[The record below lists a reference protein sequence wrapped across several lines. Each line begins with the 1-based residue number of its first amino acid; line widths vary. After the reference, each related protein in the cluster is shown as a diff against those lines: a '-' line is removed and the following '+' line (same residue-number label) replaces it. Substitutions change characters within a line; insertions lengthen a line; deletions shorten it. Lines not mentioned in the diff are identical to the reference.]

1 MVELRSMNI
10 ENEIIDINIKKV
22 YYDYLEVCN
31 VEVSIPNLELMGI
44 TNESVLNFQT
54 RLFYEVGNLLL
65 TNQVFINRSEDK
77 YTYIFRIKDYYALNN
92 IDKIKPLGDYI
103 LNNFSYKKSF
113 LGEAPES
120 TVFSIIKD
128 QSTNKRKIIRHNSF
142 AEGNYIK
149 KLRIE

>member
-1 MVELRSMNI
+1 
-10 ENEIIDINIKKV
+10 
-22 YYDYLEVCN
+22 
-31 VEVSIPNLELMGI
+31 MGI

-113 LGEAPES
+113 LGKAPES